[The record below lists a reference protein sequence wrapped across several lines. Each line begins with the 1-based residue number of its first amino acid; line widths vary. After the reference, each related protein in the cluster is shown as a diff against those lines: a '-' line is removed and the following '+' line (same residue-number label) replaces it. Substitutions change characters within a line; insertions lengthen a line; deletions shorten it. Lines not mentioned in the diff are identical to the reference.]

1 NSNISPNTDNQR
13 IGAFTIQAGDSEAVR
28 INNFNVNLTGSLKTE
43 SLSNLYLKYGS
54 SKTTPRSVQTN
65 NNFTAGGVVIPAGE
79 SMNVDVYA
87 DVHSVL
93 AKPNVK
99 DDQELEASNITKPT
113 HTTKVIGVS
122 GTGSGDGTIT
132 MVISGVPIA
141 ATIASGTMADAVAAE
156 LVNNIN
162 ANFNVSGYVTA
173 EVDSDTDTDI
183 ILTATKPGSVGVIN
197 VTVPGGAVQGI
208 ILTAGTTTTGAEEL
222 ATLTVGGTPEPGD
235 IFTATING
243 VNITYVVAAG
253 ISTNDSIAEAIKG
266 AINAS
271 SVKNVVVASH
281 STNTV
286 TVTAIPGTTGL
297 TSISG
302 TAENGSTTSDAA
314 TVITTLGIS
323 ATGVSSNATLSVD
336 DETGQTMTTA
346 TATLNA
352 PTLSSTSAAAQFV
365 LGDSEAQAAK
375 YNFIATGGKVVVN
388 KLKFTVTN
396 PQAIK
401 SITVDGKTQSVGT
414 GGVVTIS
421 GLNIEIP
428 ETRSGK
434 AIEVKA
440 NYSKVGIGGITSID
454 GVKLTL
460 NEVEYKSGNTTKKL
474 TPSVPSNEMYVVA
487 AYPAKVEIKKST
499 DKIRDTVAVKVA
511 EVTITPTGGPI
522 KLEKLPINVSISG
535 DATFTTSSFTTTENS
550 GIIVKSP
557 LFANDVVESFAQN
570 SNTKTQSV
578 NITTDV
584 TITKAET
591 FEIYVDKI
599 ASAAQ
604 YDKLTTK
611 LGAKASLLFTDIEGG
626 KASITGDKLL
636 KDNYDESSVEISY

>member
-1 NSNISPNTDNQR
+1 GT
-13 IGAFTIQAGDSEAVR
+13 
-28 INNFNVNLTGSLKTE
+28 LKTE
-43 SLSNLYLKYGS
+43 SLSNLYIKYGS
-54 SKTTPRSVQTN
+54 SETTPRSVQAN

-440 NYSKVGIGGITSID
+440 NYSKVGIGGITSTD

-474 TPSVPSNEMYVVA
+474 TPTSGVPSNEMYVVA

-522 KLEKLPINVSISG
+522 KLTQLPIAVAISG
-535 DATFTTSSFTTTENS
+535 DAAFKTSKSPITENS

-570 SNTKTQSV
+570 SDTKTQSV